1 MKVNLGL
8 NFDSSGKILKFDHW
22 GVQKRHMMQRY
33 LKESFGFMIKK
44 WKTSKMSQVKVI
56 NKNDKK

>member
-1 MKVNLGL
+1 MV
-8 NFDSSGKILKFDHW
+8 LKFDHW

-33 LKESFGFMIKK
+33 LKESFGFVIKK
-44 WKTSKMSQVKVI
+44 WKTSKISQVKVI

>member
-1 MKVNLGL
+1 
-8 NFDSSGKILKFDHW
+8 
-22 GVQKRHMMQRY
+22 MMQRY